1 MKKVF
6 VYIAAMLISLSPLMA
21 DNETGS
27 RVDEPQDSTVTENF
41 AIFYRFDDTKFDPTY
56 LTNGE
61 TAAHIRNYLQNSPRI
76 DSIKIYAW
84 ASPEGAY
91 HHNVWLSKE
100 RAKTAKRFLL
110 DHSPDS
116 ARLDSKKIHISP
128 LAENWPGLLKIVE
141 EKYFRH
147 DREKVLKIL
156 RTQGIGDETRKWRL
170 QQLDK
175 GHTWKY
181 LRIRY
186 MPQLRS
192 ATWICV
198 WAEVADPLPEV
209 AMMQASAVI
218 AEKPLPEKHIELI
231 ELAEIFDEEPVRIKE
246 QQLVLAQAPYAALR
260 SNLLVP
266 GLNVGLEIPI
276 GNNWSFS
283 TDYYYPWFWPKE
295 ENRNC
300 FEFIGLSAE
309 GRYWFGKNR
318 KPQDRLRGHSVG
330 VYAAGGYYDF
340 ERDYEGLQGEF
351 ISAGFDYTYAVGLGH
366 RKNVNLE
373 FTLALGY
380 IHSWNKTYTVPGPE
394 GPLYP
399 DEGVMMFDY
408 FGPTKAAVSIVIPL
422 KEKEGR
428 R

>member
-116 ARLDSKKIHISP
+116 TRLDSKKIHISP

-209 AMMQASAVI
+209 AMMQASAVT
-218 AEKPLPEKHIELI
+218 AEKPLPEKQEV
-231 ELAEIFDEEPVRIKE
+231 FDDEKPVKIK
-246 QQLVLAQAPYAALR
+246 QQLVIEKSPYAALR

-283 TDYYYPWFWPKE
+283 TDYG
-295 ENRNC
+295 
-300 FEFIGLSAE
+300 IIDI
-309 GRYWFGKNR
+309 FG
-318 KPQDRLRGHSVG
+318 
-330 VYAAGGYYDF
+330 
-340 ERDYEGLQGEF
+340 
-351 ISAGFDYTYAVGLGH
+351 
-366 RKNVNLE
+366 
-373 FTLALGY
+373 
-380 IHSWNKTYTVPGPE
+380 W
-394 GPLYP
+394 
-399 DEGVMMFDY
+399 
-408 FGPTKAAVSIVIPL
+408 
-422 KEKEGR
+422 
-428 R
+428 